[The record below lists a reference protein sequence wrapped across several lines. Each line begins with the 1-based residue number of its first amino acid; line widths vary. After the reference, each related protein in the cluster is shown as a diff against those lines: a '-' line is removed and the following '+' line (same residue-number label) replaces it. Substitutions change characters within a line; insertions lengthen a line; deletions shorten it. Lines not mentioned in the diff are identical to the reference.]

1 MTDISTE
8 PWVAGLRA
16 ISFDFGNTLVPV
28 RREDLRAVVT
38 RLTTDIARTLRP
50 VP

>member
-1 MTDISTE
+1 MTGTSTE

-28 RREDLRAVVT
+28 RREDFRVSS
-38 RLTTDIARTLRP
+38 P
-50 VP
+50 G